1 MSMPKIRSLRNQLV
15 LALCVLVSVVGVV
28 QGVSSYQLS
37 KAGMNALLDLR
48 LEQVATRLYKTGL
61 AESLP
66 AIPARGSQPERDI
79 VLTIWKD
86 GMATPYRSTEPSLA
100 LPRDAEPGFA
110 TTSVSGENWRIYTLR
125 DPSIVIQVA
134 QRSRVRHD
142 LAQETSLNTLWPM
155 IVLVPLVWVAVLL
168 VVRRALR
175 RLTRLGAQVQAIDMT
190 HFEQLSTSGVPTEIR
205 PFIVSINKMIERLE
219 QSIEGERK
227 FVSDAAH
234 ELRTPLTAL
243 QLQADNLQPHIAP
256 GNQERFRELQSGIRR
271 SGRMIAQLLRLA
283 RADAAVQ
290 ADTLTRVDVS
300 KVVVDAVAEVLPIAM
315 KRNID
320 IGADEMASAHVR
332 ANEADIG
339 IAVRNLVSNAIR
351 YTPDGGKVDLS
362 VEVRDNMVWIEVV
375 DTGPGIDEAL
385 LPRVFDR
392 FFRANVQIEGSGL
405 GLSIVQAIVNRY
417 DGKAS
422 LRNRTDGQSGIV
434 ALIGFAAVP

>member
-1 MSMPKIRSLRNQLV
+1 MACGVESARNNGAHLRHSKH
-15 LALCVLVSVVGVV
+15 LALRRLRAAANLSPDGTLHTYVHAQDPLAKKSACTCLVCAGEFVGVV

-37 KAGMNALLDLR
+37 KAGMSALLDLR

-86 GMATPYRSTEPSLA
+86 DMATPYRSTEPSLA
-100 LPRDAEPGFA
+100 LPRDAEPGFV
-110 TTSVSGENWRIYTLR
+110 TTSVNGENWRIYTLR
-125 DPSIVIQVA
+125 EPSIVIQVA
-134 QRSRVRHD
+134 ERSRVRHD

-227 FVSDAAH
+227 FISDAAH

-243 QLQADNLQPHIAP
+243 QLQADNRQPHIAP
-256 GNQERFRELQSGIRR
+256 RQSGALSRAAKRHPPQWPSDCATAAACTRR
-271 SGRMIAQLLRLA
+271 CCCSGGH
-283 RADAAVQ
+283 ADARRRIEGGGRCGCGSL
-290 ADTLTRVDVS
+290 ADR
-300 KVVVDAVAEVLPIAM
+300 
-315 KRNID
+315 
-320 IGADEMASAHVR
+320 
-332 ANEADIG
+332 
-339 IAVRNLVSNAIR
+339 
-351 YTPDGGKVDLS
+351 
-362 VEVRDNMVWIEVV
+362 
-375 DTGPGIDEAL
+375 DEAQH
-385 LPRVFDR
+385 RHR
-392 FFRANVQIEGSGL
+392 RG
-405 GLSIVQAIVNRY
+405 R
-417 DGKAS
+417 DGERPCARERS
-422 LRNRTDGQSGIV
+422 
-434 ALIGFAAVP
+434 